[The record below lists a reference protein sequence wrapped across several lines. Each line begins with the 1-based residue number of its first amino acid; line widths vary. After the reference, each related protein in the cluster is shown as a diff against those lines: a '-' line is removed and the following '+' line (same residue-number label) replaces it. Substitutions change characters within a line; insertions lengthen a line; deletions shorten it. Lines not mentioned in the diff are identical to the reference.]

1 MTRKKEKMGV
11 DTLLV
16 KELRQKTGAGVY
28 ACKHALE
35 KAGGDLE
42 KAVKFLIVSGVQ
54 VAEKKKSKPMPE
66 GLVVSYIH
74 HNHKV
79 GAMIEI
85 GCQTDFA
92 AHVLVDF
99 AKSICM
105 QIAATNPEFISES
118 DVPEERVIKEK
129 DNIKATM
136 RANNKRPEV
145 IDRYIKSRMRKFY
158 LERCLL
164 SQKSVSDSRYSV
176 RDLLNLKI
184 REVGENISIIRFS
197 RFQVGK

>member
-1 MTRKKEKMGV
+1 MVVNTN
-11 DTLLV
+11 LV

-28 ACKHALE
+28 ACKNALE
-35 KAGGDLE
+35 KAEGNLE
-42 KAVKFLIVSGVQ
+42 KAVKILIASGIE
-54 VAEKKKSKPMPE
+54 VAEEKKDKVMPE
-66 GLVVSYIH
+66 GLVASYIH

-85 GCQTDFA
+85 SCQTDFA

-105 QIAATNPEFISES
+105 QVAATNPEFISEK
-118 DVPEERVIKEK
+118 DVPEDRVEKEK
-129 DNIKATM
+129 DIIKSAVKTEN
-136 RANNKRPEV
+136 RRPEV
-145 IDRYIKSRMRKFY
+145 VNRFLKSRMRKFY
-158 LERCLL
+158 LETCLL
-164 SQKSVSDSRYSV
+164 SQKSVYDSRYTV

-184 REVGENISIIRFS
+184 REVGENVSIVRFS